1 MSAPKRPC
9 SATTR
14 AGRPCRAW
22 AVRGSDPP
30 RCAAHG
36 RTAASSQAAYEL
48 ALCPDELAYPTLNG
62 EIAYPALN
70 DELTCPALNG
80 EIAIARDMLRRL
92 VEALRD
98 GTPSGEL
105 VQLAQTCFAGTRTV
119 AGLLR
124 DKRALSGGAAD
135 GLMGAIGQALDEL
148 STEWGVDL

>member
-1 MSAPKRPC
+1 MSAAKRPC
-9 SATTR
+9 RATTR
-14 AGRPCRAW
+14 AGRPCQAW

-30 RCAAHG
+30 RCAAHAPAG
-36 RTAASSQAAYEL
+36 GASPSFYEPS
-48 ALCPDELAYPTLNG
+48 PDDEAG
-62 EIAYPALN
+62 EA
-70 DELTCPALNG
+70 TLNG
-80 EIAIARDMLRRL
+80 EIAIARAMVRRL
-92 VEALRD
+92 LEAVQN

-105 VQLAQTCFAGTRTV
+105 VQLAQTCFAGTRAV

>member
-9 SATTR
+9 TATTR

-30 RCAAHG
+30 RCAAHA
-36 RTAASSQAAYEL
+36 TAAGSSHASHAL
-48 ALCPDELAYPTLNG
+48 ALCRDELAHPTLDG
-62 EIAYPALN
+62 EI
-70 DELTCPALNG
+70 T
-80 EIAIARDMLRRL
+80 IARDMLRRL
-92 VEALRD
+92 VETLRD
-98 GTPSGEL
+98 GTSGGEL